1 MEISVTTRAGTL
13 AVDNK
18 EVFAS
23 QIALITG
30 AYKDLVV
37 TDKAE
42 AKRDR
47 ATINKL
53 LKAIDDKRKEAK
65 REYEAPFKAFE
76 AELKELTEPL
86 KEAGEAIDA
95 QIKAIEESERLERKA
110 WIEEQYSEL
119 PTDIPLSDVW
129 DDAWLNSSVS
139 KQRVKAELTSA
150 IITAQ
155 ASQIKP
161 TSHNGNG
168 IPVYNMEEPHT
179 VALNISCT
187 TSQLEVIEAFLDNLG
202 VFYWEADN
210 GKES

>member
-23 QIALITG
+23 QIALITE
-30 AYKDLVV
+30 AYQDLVV

-129 DDAWLNSSVS
+129 DEAWLNSSVS

-161 TSHNGNG
+161 VAYNGNG

-187 TSQLEVIEAFLDNLG
+187 TSQLEVIEAFLDKLG

-210 GKES
+210 GTES